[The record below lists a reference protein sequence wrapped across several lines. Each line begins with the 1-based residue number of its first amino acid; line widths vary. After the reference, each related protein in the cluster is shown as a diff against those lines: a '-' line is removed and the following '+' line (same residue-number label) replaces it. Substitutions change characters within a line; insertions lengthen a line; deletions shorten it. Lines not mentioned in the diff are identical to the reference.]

1 MLAFGKRAIGP
12 DLAFCPFSPAC
23 MLSCSCGGHRSAAAS
38 KERFCSLSHSHQR
51 PGKYKIPQR
60 LHRDKSQWEEIMTGG
75 HHSRCKAVLSG
86 SILIAGRPVF
96 AAEVT
101 PELANAD
108 NEPRNWLMNHRT
120 YDSQTMLFVFG
131 L

>member
-1 MLAFGKRAIGP
+1 
-12 DLAFCPFSPAC
+12 
-23 MLSCSCGGHRSAAAS
+23 
-38 KERFCSLSHSHQR
+38 
-51 PGKYKIPQR
+51 
-60 LHRDKSQWEEIMTGG
+60 MTGG